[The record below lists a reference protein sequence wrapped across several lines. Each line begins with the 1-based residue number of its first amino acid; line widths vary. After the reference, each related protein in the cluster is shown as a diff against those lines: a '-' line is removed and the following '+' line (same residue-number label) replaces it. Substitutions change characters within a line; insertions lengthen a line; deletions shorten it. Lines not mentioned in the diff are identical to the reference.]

1 MLKQKVD
8 ELHEL
13 LKREYGLNAVIQIQ
27 CYSYMNSGYNNM
39 NPGITKEHAWEVV
52 SKVAQEFKFSK
63 VSEKV
68 SEYDDFYS
76 VNDTEGTFD
85 MDICFEDVK

>member
-13 LKREYGLNAVIQIQ
+13 LEQQYGINAVIQIQ
-27 CYSYMNSGYNNM
+27 CYGYM
-39 NPGITKEHAWEVV
+39 NPGITKEHAWEVA

-63 VSEKV
+63 VN
-68 SEYDDFYS
+68 EYDDFYS
-76 VNDTEGTFD
+76 LNDTEGTFD
-85 MDICFEDVK
+85 MDICFK